1 MAVVTP
7 ELSGRASGGRSPT
20 QVVQLVGFV
29 PTVIVTIADE
39 VSRHAAS
46 VLAGELVLLTGLVGA
61 ALLVAAIP
69 TVIPPVTPEHATHS
83 AVTITCFALPCF
95 KYFSP

>member
-1 MAVVTP
+1 M
-7 ELSGRASGGRSPT
+7 
-20 QVVQLVGFV
+20 VQLVRLV
-29 PTVIVTIADE
+29 PAVIVTIADE

-69 TVIPPVTPEHATHS
+69 TVIPPVTPEDTTHS
-83 AVTITCFALPCF
+83 MVTITCFALPCF